1 MICSD
6 IWHKLLTTSDISITS
21 SKRICMICSDI
32 WHKLLTTS
40 DISKLLYEIL
50 RTVRR
55 VKFETVKFEISRMVF
70 VPNITYKSCYYMF
83 ILLPSEVL
91 YFSHVGYFKLS
102 WNTTALIQS
111 NRRNFLCSSSIKA
124 KNKGNKTKEFWKHF
138 FIRRLVGT
146 IFRNLQE
153 VTCNPSYCQSFE
165 TYTVA

>member
-1 MICSD
+1 M
-6 IWHKLLTTSDISITS
+6 HHTSITS

-40 DISKLLYEIL
+40 DISKLSYEIL

-83 ILLPSEVL
+83 ILLPSKVL
-91 YFSHVGYFKLS
+91 YFSQVGYFKLS
-102 WNTTALIQS
+102 WNTTALVQS
-111 NRRNFLCSSSIKA
+111 NRRNFLCSSIKV

-138 FIRRLVGT
+138 FYQTSCRNHFQELTECYLQSPVVWNIYGRLM
-146 IFRNLQE
+146 
-153 VTCNPSYCQSFE
+153 NPYDTAF
-165 TYTVA
+165 